1 MQWLTFQNQS
11 NIRLQ
16 AVQYKATPRYAIS
29 LLPCAIV
36 YFVLTMY
43 CCNLTRLRLG
53 MLPVCFTCALPS
65 IYIIDSALAVYTIGT
80 RVNVI
85 INV

>member
-1 MQWLTFQNQS
+1 MSFRPA
-11 NIRLQ
+11 NIYVLWTSL
-16 AVQYKATPRYAIS
+16 VSSLFMYLCMYAIS

-43 CCNLTRLRLG
+43 CCNLTRLKLG

-65 IYIIDSALAVYTIGT
+65 IYITDSALAVYTIGT
-80 RVNVI
+80 GYC
-85 INV
+85 